1 MQKDEQKN
9 LFQKVIEQHRGILFK
24 VAKTYCQNEN
34 DRPDL
39 IQEIMIQ
46 LWLSFHRYNDRY
58 KITTWIY
65 RISLNV
71 AISFYR
77 KNSIKINDR
86 ILLDEHLTQIAENDK
101 PESEQQL
108 TLLEKFINELKEIDK
123 ALMFLYLE
131 ERNYKEISEIL
142 GISESNVSTKVA
154 RIKESLKQKFA
165 TIKNE
170 NNGRFKTY

>member
-1 MQKDEQKN
+1 MQKDEQKDQ
-9 LFQKVIEQHRGILFK
+9 FEKVMEQHRGILFK
-24 VAKTYCQNEN
+24 VARTYCQNEN

-77 KNSIKINDR
+77 KNSIKINDN
-86 ILLDEHLTQIAENDK
+86 IPLDEHLSEIAESDK
-101 PESEQQL
+101 PENEQQL
-108 TLLEKFINELKEIDK
+108 NLLEKFINELKEIDR

-131 ERNYKEISEIL
+131 ERNYREISEIL
-142 GISESNVSTKVA
+142 GISESNVSTKVG

-165 TIKNE
+165 TIKN
-170 NNGRFKTY
+170 

>member
-1 MQKDEQKN
+1 MQNDEKKN
-9 LFQKVIEQHRGILFK
+9 LFEKVIKQHKGILFK
-24 VAKTYCQNEN
+24 VARTYCQNEN

-77 KNSIKINDR
+77 KNSIKIHDN
-86 ILLDEHLTQIAENDK
+86 ILLDEHLSGIAGNDK
-101 PESEQQL
+101 PENEQQL
-108 TLLEKFINELKEIDK
+108 NLLEKFINELKEIDR

-142 GISESNVSTKVA
+142 GLSESNVSTKVG
-154 RIKESLKQKFA
+154 RIKESLKQKFG
-165 TIKNE
+165 TIKN
-170 NNGRFKTY
+170 

>member
-1 MQKDEQKN
+1 MHKDEQKN
-9 LFQKVIEQHRGILFK
+9 LFEKVIEQHRGILFK
-24 VAKTYCQNEN
+24 VARTYCQNEN

-39 IQEIMIQ
+39 IQEILIQ
-46 LWLSFHRYNDRY
+46 LWLSFHRYNDHY
-58 KITTWIY
+58 KMTTWIY

-77 KNSIKINDR
+77 KNSTKTNDKIP
-86 ILLDEHLTQIAENDK
+86 LDEHLSEIADSDK
-101 PESEQQL
+101 LEKEQQL
-108 TLLEKFINELKEIDK
+108 NLLEKFINELKEIDR

-142 GISESNVSTKVA
+142 GISESNVSTKVG

-165 TIKNE
+165 TTKN
-170 NNGRFKTY
+170 

>member
-1 MQKDEQKN
+1 MQKDEQKKA
-9 LFQKVIEQHRGILFK
+9 FEKVIQQHKGILFK
-24 VAKTYCQNEN
+24 VARTYCQNQD

-46 LWLSFHRYNDRY
+46 LWLSFHKYNDDY

-77 KNSIKINDR
+77 KNSIKINDG
-86 ILLDEHLTQIAENDK
+86 IPWGEHLSQIAENDRA
-101 PESEQQL
+101 ESEQQL
-108 TLLEKFINELKEIDK
+108 TLLEKFINEFKEIDK

-131 ERNYKEISEIL
+131 ERNYREISEIL

-154 RIKESLKQKFA
+154 RIKESLRQKFA
-165 TIKNE
+165 TIKNQ
-170 NNGRFKTY
+170 NNGRFETY

>member
-1 MQKDEQKN
+1 MQKKEQKI
-9 LFQKVIEQHRGILFK
+9 LFEKVIEQHRGILFK
-24 VAKTYCQNEN
+24 VARTYCQNEN
-34 DRPDL
+34 DRADL

-46 LWLSFHRYNDRY
+46 LWLSFPRYNDRY

-77 KNSIKINDR
+77 KNSIKINDK
-86 ILLDEHLTQIAENDK
+86 IPLDEHLSQIAENDK

-108 TLLEKFINELKEIDK
+108 NLLDKFINELKEIDR

-142 GISESNVSTKVA
+142 GISESNVSTKVG
-154 RIKESLKQKFA
+154 RIKEILKQKFA
-165 TIKNE
+165 TIKN
-170 NNGRFKTY
+170 